1 MYIYIQHTIHIYTY
15 TQLNYSNSPTWNQ
28 LEWDHWGRF
37 PESNSHHSSDVTT
50 WGLYNSSR
58 YISGFPSMGALPNG
72 WFIMENTIK
81 MDDLGVPLFHETSIS
96 VKPELQ
102 PTASRQWHRS
112 MMVNVTLI
120 RPIIQR
126 IHLLLLY
133 PFSIIPIRKIRK
145 GQCYYP
151 HLLLWECVPG
161 RDWGGFVFGFVFFFA
176 TLVCILFVWRV
187 RFTLWIYIFLACV
200 FIGGFDSIL
209 VLRSCLHWLVVGFI
223 LLARVVKH
231 WLAWHLHF
239 LLDITFG
246 FISVWPW

>member
-1 MYIYIQHTIHIYTY
+1 MIWGYPYFTKPPFLWN
-15 TQLNYSNSPTWNQ
+15 LNFNPQ
-28 LEWDHWGRF
+28 
-37 PESNSHHSSDVTT
+37 PAA
-50 WGLYNSSR
+50 
-58 YISGFPSMGALPNG
+58 SGTDQWWSMLL
-72 WFIMENTIK
+72 W
-81 MDDLGVPLFHETSIS
+81 S
-96 VKPELQ
+96 
-102 PTASRQWHRS
+102 
-112 MMVNVTLI
+112 
-120 RPIIQR
+120 IIQR

-133 PFSIIPIRKIRK
+133 PFSIIPIIKIRK

-151 HLLLWECVPG
+151 HLLSWECVPG
-161 RDWGGFVFGFVFFFA
+161 RDWGGFVFGFCVFFA